1 MLPVQNLIFTPDSWL
16 LNGKFKITEVVEI
29 RTKNKLENHQKVWN
43 KPIYYCIGEKKSCI
57 FNILNLN
64 YDAVAEII

>member
-16 LNGKFKITEVVEI
+16 LNGKFKITGVVEI
-29 RTKNKLENHQKVWN
+29 RTKNKLEKNQKVWN
-43 KPIYYCIGEKKSCI
+43 KPIYCIGENKSCI